1 MGCSPLKQNAIS
13 TEGKDQV
20 CAFKHC
26 TDGATWELWIEVP
39 DTVEANQTG
48 NNPMASD
55 LVSEPQPSGIE
66 VCRATGEPVAVSRIS
81 SRSEPTSYCRS

>member
-1 MGCSPLKQNAIS
+1 MGGSSLEQNPIS

-20 CAFKHC
+20 CAFKHRP
-26 TDGATWELWIEVP
+26 DGSIWELWIEVP

-66 VCRATGEPVAVSRIS
+66 VCRATGEPVAVSRI
-81 SRSEPTSYCRS
+81 